1 MGKTKK
7 SKGHRKPKASGVNP
21 KVEAAST
28 SSSATPMLATGEE
41 VVVHQGHA
49 ISSLDPSDVAEL
61 VVDLWR
67 LKKRM
72 DTEGVSERLATSFE
86 RVEDRLSRLGLAW
99 DSMEGM
105 LYDTNLKVRV
115 VDHEH
120 DQGALTI
127 HQCITPAVFFKERL
141 VRQGEIITKGDAET
155 K

>member
-1 MGKTKK
+1 MGKTRK
-7 SKGHRKPKASGVNP
+7 SKGYRKPKVNGVNS
-21 KVEAAST
+21 KVESAST
-28 SSSATPMLATGEE
+28 SSPATPILTAKQGEE
-41 VVVHQGHA
+41 EQRGNA
-49 ISSLDPSDVAEL
+49 PSALDPSDVAEL